1 MLTNANYRTDA
12 NTEIDSGNVV
22 RLLAELSGEKDE
34 KIEALLQTG
43 KTPWELSQELGVL
56 SEFKDVI
63 LGHMLNRLDL
73 MVAERQITQEYAD
86 ELVAYFEMDQ
96 SWLPQ

>member
-1 MLTNANYRTDA
+1 MLTNANYITDA

-43 KTPWELSQELGVL
+43 KTPWKLSQELGVL

-63 LGHMLNRLDL
+63 LGHMLSRLDL
-73 MVAERQITQEYAD
+73 MVEERQITQEYAD